1 MTKDLFKSYLQKYN
15 IPILEI
21 KNAAHEL
28 HASVNQTYGE
38 NLPYGYHLDLVVH
51 AVCDYGASICA
62 SEHDV
67 LPIIFG
73 AFYHD
78 SIEDARLTYNDV
90 LRVARKYM
98 DKEQAFDAAEIV
110 YALTNEKGR
119 NRAERANDV
128 YYAGIRSTPYA
139 PMIKLADRFAN
150 ISFSISGT
158 DKDSDRMK
166 NVYLKE
172 MPHFINSLISESTD
186 IRFHLPSDMIQKIYK
201 MLEDEK

>member
-1 MTKDLFKSYLQKYN
+1 MTKEEFQAALVKYAAT
-15 IPILEI
+15 IEKIRQS
-21 KNAAHEL
+21 AHEL
-28 HASVNQTYGE
+28 HRSVNQLYGN
-38 NLPYGYHLDLVVH
+38 NLPYSYHLDKVVDEVREFGH
-51 AVCDYGASICA
+51 EVCA
-62 SEHDV
+62 SEEDV
-67 LPIIFG
+67 VPMIFG
-73 AFYHD
+73 GYYHD

-119 NRAERANDV
+119 NRAERASDV

-166 NVYLKE
+166 NAYLKE

-186 IRFHLPSDMIQKIYK
+186 IRFHLPSDMIQKMYK